1 MRTLTL
7 RSSGLTISR
16 IIAGG
21 WQAGRELWVGIDD
34 EQSIAALRAAF
45 EGGVTT
51 FDTAEDYGDGHG
63 ERILGRAL
71 GTHRDEI
78 VIATKVS
85 WNHLRADQIVQA
97 CERSLANL
105 GTDRIDLYQIHWPA
119 GTFGSAEVPLRES
132 MEALV
137 RLRDQ
142 GKIRAI
148 GVSNFDLMQ
157 LREACALGPVDTL
170 QPPYSLLWRH
180 AQRELLPWC
189 RAHGLAVLAYSPLAQ
204 GLLTGTLRPDHRFE
218 VGDNRL
224 DNRLMQP
231 PVLARAVA
239 AVQSLRPIAEQYGVS
254 LAQLALAW
262 VTSQARTAAVV
273 GARTPFQAK
282 QNTAAAQL
290 VLEPQVR
297 ARLER
302 ATDDVAQMFI
312 DEPVMWTWNTQT

>member
-7 RSSGLTISR
+7 HSSGLTISR

-85 WNHLRADQIVQA
+85 WDHLRADQIVKA

-119 GTFGSAEVPLRES
+119 GTFGSAKVPLRES

-148 GVSNFDLMQ
+148 GVSNFDLTQ
-157 LREACALGPVDTL
+157 LQEACALGPVDTL

-189 RAHGLAVLAYSPLAQ
+189 RAHGLAILAYSPLAQ
-204 GLLTGTLRPDHRFE
+204 GLLTGTLRADHRFE
-218 VGDNRL
+218 DGDNRL

-239 AVQSLRPIAEQYGVS
+239 AVQSLQPIAEQHGVS

-262 VTSQARTAAVV
+262 VTSQERTAAVV
-273 GARTPFQAK
+273 GARTPIQAE

-290 VLEPQVR
+290 VLEPELR
-297 ARLER
+297 ARLEL

-312 DEPVMWTWNTQT
+312 DDPVMWTWNTQT